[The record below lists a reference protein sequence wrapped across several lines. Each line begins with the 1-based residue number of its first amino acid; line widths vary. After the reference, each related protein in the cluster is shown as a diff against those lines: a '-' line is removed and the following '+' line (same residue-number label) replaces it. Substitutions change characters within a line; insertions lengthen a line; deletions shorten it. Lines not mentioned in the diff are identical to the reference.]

1 MRAYPST
8 VRLTPI
14 LNPKAIMGVAKYFS
28 QEQKSL
34 LGCLP
39 C

>member
-1 MRAYPST
+1 MLATPT
-8 VRLTPI
+8 LVRSGTL
-14 LNPKAIMGVAKYFS
+14 LNPKAIMGVAKCFP

>member
-1 MRAYPST
+1 MRASPYL
-8 VRLTPI
+8 VRLAPK

>member
-1 MRAYPST
+1 MRAYPSS
-8 VRLTPI
+8 VRLGPM